1 MLTDSALLLASLFVI
16 AAACG
21 WAFATYHPGHNKAPR
36 EQKPSANYS
45 KGLNFLL
52 NQQPDKA
59 LEVFLQIA
67 EMDTETV
74 TTHYALGN
82 SFRRR
87 GIAVARRGAK

>member
-1 MLTDSALLLASLFVI
+1 MLTESALLLASLFVI

-21 WAFATYHPGHNKAPR
+21 WAFATYYPGHKKEPR
-36 EQKPSANYS
+36 EQKLSANYS

-59 LEVFLQIA
+59 LEVFLHIA

-74 TTHYALGN
+74 ATHFALGN
-82 SFRRR
+82 LFRQIGRASCR
-87 GIAVARRGAK
+87 ERV